1 MGVERL
7 GAGGITS
14 DPLSRLVPVVG
25 AAPCHPQ
32 ALGLPVPLH
41 AGAEAIRTSN
51 PPCSILSL
59 ASHLGKRWFIFGPW
73 LLSRM
78 ILSLLKINLEVF
90 ST

>member
-14 DPLSRLVPVVG
+14 DPLSRLAPVVD
-25 AAPCHPQ
+25 AAPCQPQ

-51 PPCSILSL
+51 LPCYILSL
-59 ASHLGKRWFIFGPW
+59 ASHLLGQMMVYFWSVAFVKDENFVIDD
-73 LLSRM
+73 
-78 ILSLLKINLEVF
+78 
-90 ST
+90 